1 MARLTTSS
9 QTHPSLSLRQR
20 RILIV
25 EDEYFISEEM
35 VRDFEA
41 EGAQVVGPFPSVED
55 GLEVVARNEPIDGAV
70 LDINLRGEM
79 VFPLADA
86 LRTRGVRFV
95 FSTGYERWS
104 IPTTY
109 QGVTLCE
116 KPVDSAKL
124 ARALVR
130 P

>member
-1 MARLTTSS
+1 MARLTTPS

-79 VFPLADA
+79 VFPLADK
-86 LRTRGVRFV
+86 LRERGIPFV
-95 FSTGYERWS
+95 FCTGYERWT
-104 IPTTY
+104 IPANY
-109 QGVTLCE
+109 QNVRLCE
-116 KPVDSAKL
+116 KPVSTEAIGQ
-124 ARALVR
+124 ALFG
-130 P
+130 